1 MRPPAKSRPRDAN
14 LLISSEPEDG
24 KALPLLNPCLFSF
37 SIKRSAIVSL
47 ARCVFKVGED
57 PDIKRKD
64 TYRLFY
70 R

>member
-1 MRPPAKSRPRDAN
+1 MRPQAKSRPSDAN
-14 LLISSEPEDG
+14 LLISSGPEDE

-47 ARCVFKVGED
+47 AGCAFKVGED
-57 PDIKRKD
+57 PDSKRKD

-70 R
+70 L